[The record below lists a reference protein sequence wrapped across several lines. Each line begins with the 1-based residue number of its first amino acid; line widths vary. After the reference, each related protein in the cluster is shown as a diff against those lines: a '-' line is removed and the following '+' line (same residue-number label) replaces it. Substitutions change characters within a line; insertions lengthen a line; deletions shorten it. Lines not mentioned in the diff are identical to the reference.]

1 MYICKKSVTM
11 ERKKEGF
18 TNQRAIVLPE
28 AIKKILV
35 GNELTNLLYV
45 TDIGYYPHATGHYR
59 ARRYGSQQ
67 HILIYCT
74 EGEGWYSIHGQRQ
87 KVCKDQFFIIEAGL
101 PHIYAASENSP
112 WSIYWLHFTGEKSHL
127 FNSFYNKL
135 HKIDESPNARIK
147 DRMQL
152 FEEIYQNLEMG
163 YSIENLEYTTLCL
176 WHFIASFKF
185 VSQFREINRAKQ
197 GDVTQEAISYMRKN
211 IEKKL
216 SLDDIA
222 GSVNY
227 SSSHF
232 GQVFLKKSGYTP
244 LNYFNQLKI
253 QKACQ
258 LLDFSDLKIKEIAEQ
273 LGFYD
278 QYHFSK
284 VFYKQIGETPSSYK
298 KRNKG

>member
-1 MYICKKSVTM
+1 M
-11 ERKKEGF
+11 
-18 TNQRAIVLPE
+18 
-28 AIKKILV
+28 
-35 GNELTNLLYV
+35 
-45 TDIGYYPHATGHYR
+45 
-59 ARRYGSQQ
+59 
-67 HILIYCT
+67 
-74 EGEGWYSIHGQRQ
+74 
-87 KVCKDQFFIIEAGL
+87 
-101 PHIYAASENSP
+101 
-112 WSIYWLHFTGEKSHL
+112 

-298 KRNKG
+298 KGIKDKKRKCKSAADKCRKVVLKVCL

>member
-1 MYICKKSVTM
+1 MQRPILHYRSGLATHLRRFRKQSM
-11 ERKKEGF
+11 EY
-18 TNQRAIVLPE
+18 
-28 AIKKILV
+28 ILV
-35 GNELTNLLYV
+35 AF
-45 TDIGYYPHATGHYR
+45 H
-59 ARRYGSQQ
+59 RR
-67 HILIYCT
+67 
-74 EGEGWYSIHGQRQ
+74 
-87 KVCKDQFFIIEAGL
+87 
-101 PHIYAASENSP
+101 
-112 WSIYWLHFTGEKSHL
+112 KSHL

-298 KRNKG
+298 KGIKDKKENAKVQLINVGK